1 MSKIEIKDLY
11 KTYDNRKYIL
21 KNINLKI
28 EHGEFVVLLG
38 PSGCGKST
46 LLNLIAGL
54 IDITKGDIFFNDLKV
69 NNVEPKDR
77 NIAMVFQ
84 NYALYPHLNVY
95 NNLAFALKIKKVKK
109 DVIASKVNSI
119 AKLLKIED
127 YLKKKPGELSGGQ
140 KQRVAIGKAIVQN
153 PSIFLMDEPLSSLDA
168 NLRREMCDE
177 LAELHKKF
185 NSTFIYVTHD
195 QKEAMALATKIVVMN
210 DGEIKQIGTPYE
222 IYNSPNNEFV
232 ATFIGDIQTNIYS
245 LDLNDNN
252 IINLFGNELKLQFL
266 ENYEHK
272 KIKLAL
278 RASDI
283 KVVKQDGIEVEVK
296 NVEMIGHE
304 YLISSIYK
312 IGDNVYNIS
321 FLQKIKKTEIEI
333 GSHLKIKINFNKLL
347 FFDFIT
353 GERIKLK
360 IKKEIKND

>member
-21 KNINLKI
+21 KNINLEI

-109 DVIASKVNSI
+109 DVIASKVDSI

-153 PSIFLMDEPLSSLDA
+153 PSVFLMDEPLSSLDA

-195 QKEAMALATKIVVMN
+195 QKEAMSLATKIVVMN

-222 IYNSPNNEFV
+222 IYNNPSNEFV
-232 ATFIGDIQTNIYS
+232 ATFIGDIQTNFYS
-245 LDLNDNN
+245 LDLNNNN
-252 IINLFGNELKLQFL
+252 IINLFGDELKLQFL

-272 KIKLAL
+272 KIKLAV

-283 KVVKQDGIEVEVK
+283 KVVKQEGIDVEVK

-304 YLISSIYK
+304 YLINSVYK
-312 IGDNVYNIS
+312 TDDNVYNIS
-321 FLQKIKKTEIEI
+321 FLQ
-333 GSHLKIKINFNKLL
+333 NK
-347 FFDFIT
+347 
-353 GERIKLK
+353 
-360 IKKEIKND
+360 